1 MVREILRKVFGV
13 RRLGKGLL
21 IGFSVILVSLVLA
34 PELLDRYHNRVLN
47 LGIKRVPVEA
57 KGLHGSLTVAD
68 LHADTLLWSRDFLK
82 RVGYGHIDL
91 PRLRE
96 GNVALQVFSVVTKS
110 PRNRNYKSNPSD
122 SDILMPG
129 LILSGW
135 PPRTWSSLLQRALFQ
150 SERLQRM
157 VKKSGGDLRLV
168 RNVNDLQS
176 LLALREE
183 KRGSVGA
190 LLAIEGAHCL
200 EGKIENIDELF
211 KEGYRMIGLA
221 HFFDNEVGGS
231 AHGVV
236 KNGLTEFGRMVVR
249 QLEERRMI
257 IDLAHS
263 SPRVYE
269 EVLRMA
275 TRPIVVSHGGVK
287 GTCDSVRNLGDEILR
302 KIAGQGGLIGIGYW
316 DGAICDPTP
325 SSWARAVE
333 YAITIMGEDHV
344 ALGSDFDGAV
354 AVAFDTSEL
363 SLLTAELIALG
374 MKEKTIRKIM
384 GENVVRFLRKNLPLE
399 EVKNEH

>member
-1 MVREILRKVFGV
+1 MVREIWKKVFDV
-13 RRLGKGLL
+13 RKLGKGLL
-21 IGFSVILVSLVLA
+21 IGVSVILVSVVLA

-47 LGIKRVPVEA
+47 LDIKRVPVEA
-57 KGLHGSLTVAD
+57 KELHGRLIVAD
-68 LHADTLLWSRDFLK
+68 LHADTLLWSRNFLK

-91 PRLRE
+91 PRLRD

-122 SDILMPG
+122 NDILMPG
-129 LILSGW
+129 LILAGW
-135 PPRTWSSLLQRALFQ
+135 PPRTWSSLFQRALYQ

-157 VKKSGGDLRLV
+157 VKESDGDLRLV
-168 RNVNDLQS
+168 RNGTDLQS
-176 LLALREE
+176 LLASREG
-183 KRGSVGA
+183 KRGAVGA

-200 EGKIENIDELF
+200 EGQIQNIDELF
-211 KEGYRMIGLA
+211 DEGYRMVGLA

-231 AHGVV
+231 AHGVE

-249 QLEERRMI
+249 QLEKRRMI

-275 TRPIVVSHGGVK
+275 TRPIVVSHGGVR
-287 GTCDSVRNLGDEILR
+287 GTCDSVRNLGDDMLR
-302 KIAGQGGLIGIGYW
+302 KIAERGGLIGIGYW

-333 YAITIMGEDHV
+333 HAITIMGEDYV

-363 SLLTAELIALG
+363 SLLTAELMALG

-384 GENVVRFLRKNLPLE
+384 GENVVRFLGENLPLD
-399 EVKNEH
+399 